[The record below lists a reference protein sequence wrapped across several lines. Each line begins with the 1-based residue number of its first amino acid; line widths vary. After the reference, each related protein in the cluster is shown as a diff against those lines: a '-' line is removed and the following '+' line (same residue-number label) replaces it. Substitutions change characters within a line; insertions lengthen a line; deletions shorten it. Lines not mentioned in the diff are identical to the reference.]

1 MTFKKGFMRRL
12 NGLLLGLL
20 CGVERLVSN
29 SFKGIFNDCPKY
41 FGFGKK
47 MAIRDTFSKFIPILW
62 VRQSIVKGCS

>member
-29 SFKGIFNDCPKY
+29 SLLRVY
-41 FGFGKK
+41 S
-47 MAIRDTFSKFIPILW
+47 T
-62 VRQSIVKGCS
+62 IVPNTLDLARKWL